1 MSAVSRTTATA
12 GAGAPR
18 RTYIA
23 MRPYYYDFFTYTTSV
38 KNYVTSGG
46 LKTVTGA
53 SPTLGQTGYCAEGA
67 FLRETGRR
75 IYPGANPGV
84 TTMMVSVFDFATG
97 LTGFI
102 DPNSYAFTP
111 QNEDRAYYID
121 SAGENPNSTISWT
134 SDQGPPVYTHGN
146 VHADG
151 TLYISSTAS
160 TIGNALFASNVST
173 VGNTAVGGNS
183 HILGN
188 ASTMGN
194 LFVQGNIS
202 TTQTLYAGGGEIV
215 SGRVINNTITSYTCP
230 STNIPLYLD
239 CSLGNIFNINIATNN
254 NWTLDGSNIVP
265 GQQVSVI
272 FNNVFVPSNNWT
284 PTIVLG
290 GNIWETAAIGLSSN
304 RLASVLFMGY
314 YEPTGVNTKLVEIG
328 RANTIVPT

>member
-1 MSAVSRTTATA
+1 
-12 GAGAPR
+12 
-18 RTYIA
+18 
-23 MRPYYYDFFTYTTSV
+23 MRGYYYDFFSYTTSV
-38 KNYVTSGG
+38 GKNLVTNGVLS
-46 LKTVTGA
+46 TVDGA
-53 SPTLGQTGYCAEGA
+53 TTNNCKQGA

-75 IYPGANPGV
+75 LYPGTNPGV
-84 TTMMVSVFDFATG
+84 STMLVSVFDFKTG

-102 DPNSYAFTP
+102 DPNSEAFTP
-111 QNEDRAYYID
+111 QNSDRAYYID
-121 SAGENPNSTISWT
+121 SAGYNPNHKVSSDLR
-134 SDQGPPVYTHGN
+134 SDQGPPVYTHGD
-146 VHADG
+146 VLADG
-151 TLYISSTAS
+151 DMYIGGNAS
-160 TIGNALFASNVST
+160 TIGNAYFASNVST

-194 LFVQGNIS
+194 LFVQGHIS

-230 STNIPLYLD
+230 TTNIPLYLD

-304 RLASVLFMGY
+304 RLASVLLMGY
-314 YEPTGVNTKLVEIG
+314 YEPTGGNTKLVEIG
-328 RANTIVPT
+328 RANTIVPA

>member
-1 MSAVSRTTATA
+1 
-12 GAGAPR
+12 
-18 RTYIA
+18 
-23 MRPYYYDFFTYTTSV
+23 
-38 KNYVTSGG
+38 
-46 LKTVTGA
+46 
-53 SPTLGQTGYCAEGA
+53 
-67 FLRETGRR
+67 
-75 IYPGANPGV
+75 
-84 TTMMVSVFDFATG
+84 
-97 LTGFI
+97 
-102 DPNSYAFTP
+102 
-111 QNEDRAYYID
+111 
-121 SAGENPNSTISWT
+121 
-134 SDQGPPVYTHGN
+134 

-202 TTQTLYAGGGEIV
+202 TTQTLYVGGGVGGVRRDGAVI

-230 STNIPLYLD
+230 ATNIPLYLD

-314 YEPTGVNTKLVEIG
+314 YEPTGANTKLVEIG